1 MDSSANCNLCGNC
14 IKACPNDAISIT
26 VRKPTHELWFLRNP
40 KIEESFL
47 AMAIMG
53 IVIIQNVT
61 MLPGWADALAWM
73 NRTTGI
79 TSYPVIFTAVFAVGV
94 SIPVALL
101 TLAAKVASAGNLEST
116 FKNFARFGYALIPL
130 DVAAHLAHNMF
141 HLLAEG
147 GSVISTV
154 GTLFGGHYT
163 GSAMLVG
170 NGPIQV
176 LQYTFLALGL
186 AGSLYTLRAITHRR
200 YRTPARRR
208 FTMIP
213 FSILIGILT
222 ALNVVMFMYPMAHRM

>member
-1 MDSSANCNLCGNC
+1 
-14 IKACPNDAISIT
+14 
-26 VRKPTHELWFLRNP
+26 
-40 KIEESFL
+40 
-47 AMAIMG
+47 
-53 IVIIQNVT
+53 
-61 MLPGWADALAWM
+61 M

-101 TLAAKVASAGNLEST
+101 TLAAKIASLGNLENT

-154 GTLFGGHYT
+154 GTLFGGHYS

-170 NGPIQV
+170 NLPIQV

-186 AGSLYTLRAITHRR
+186 VGSLYTLRAITQRR
-200 YRTPARRR
+200 YLTPARRR
-208 FTMIP
+208 STMLP
-213 FSILIGILT
+213 FSVLIGILT